1 MSSGKVRVTGFTI
14 DSGSGKYLVTSIVH
28 FRTTTGFGKLVTTRT
43 FKKEVFKGVNVRH
56 CYLLLAVNA
65 TSPPTSAITQVV
77 RTSRA
82 ITLAVL
88 L

>member
-43 FKKEVFKGVNVRH
+43 SKKEVFKERRVG
-56 CYLLLAVNA
+56 
-65 TSPPTSAITQVV
+65 
-77 RTSRA
+77 
-82 ITLAVL
+82 
-88 L
+88 